1 MSAADTAAGWW
12 AERSDLAGRV
22 AILTGGA
29 GGLGEMMSLD
39 LQANGCKVAIVDRDE
54 QAIDAIRTQLT
65 ARGADFIIHTGD
77 ARDPD
82 VLDAL
87 FGATAERWG
96 RLDIL
101 VNVVGGTFKA
111 PFEGSTPKAWDTLL
125 RTNLMHVLHASSR
138 AIPAIKAGGR
148 GGSIINITTIEG
160 YRAAPNFAVYSA
172 AKAAVAQFTR
182 SLSLELAPDG
192 IRVNCVAPDL
202 APTPG
207 MKNISAGVENSMNY
221 PLGQQVAIPMGRAG
235 TMTDI
240 SDVVVFLA
248 SGLSKYIT
256 GSTLHPDGGTF
267 TSSGWFNWPG
277 DGYGNTLPMDVMQ
290 YLQDRQDG

>member
-1 MSAADTAAGWW
+1 
-12 AERSDLAGRV
+12 
-22 AILTGGA
+22 
-29 GGLGEMMSLD
+29 
-39 LQANGCKVAIVDRDE
+39 
-54 QAIDAIRTQLT
+54 
-65 ARGADFIIHTGD
+65 
-77 ARDPD
+77 
-82 VLDAL
+82 
-87 FGATAERWG
+87 
-96 RLDIL
+96 
-101 VNVVGGTFKA
+101 
-111 PFEGSTPKAWDTLL
+111 
-125 RTNLMHVLHASSR
+125 MHVLHASSR
-138 AIPAIKAGGR
+138 SIPAIKAGGR

-160 YRAAPNFAVYSA
+160 YRGAPNFAVYSA
-172 AKAAVAQFTR
+172 AKAAVAQFSR
-182 SLSLELAPDG
+182 SLSLELAADG

-207 MKNISAGVENSMNY
+207 MKKISAGVENSMNY

-277 DGYGNTLPMDVMQ
+277 SGYDNTLPMDVMH
-290 YLQDRQDG
+290 YLEQRDA

>member
-1 MSAADTAAGWW
+1 MSAAKWW
-12 AERSDLAGRV
+12 AERSDLDGRV
-22 AILTGGA
+22 AVLTGGA
-29 GGLGEMMSLD
+29 GGLGEMMTLD
-39 LQANGCKVAIVDRDE
+39 LQANGCKVAVVDRDTE
-54 QAIDAIRTQLT
+54 AIDTLT
-65 ARGADFIIHTGD
+65 AELTRRGADFIVHVGD
-77 ARDPD
+77 AREPE
-82 VLDAL
+82 VLDTL
-87 FGATAERWG
+87 FAAVAERWD

-125 RTNLMHVLHASSR
+125 RTNLMHVLHATSR

-160 YRAAPNFAVYSA
+160 YRGAPNFAVYSA
-172 AKAAVAQFTR
+172 AKAAVAQFSR
-182 SLSLELAPDG
+182 SLSLELAADG

-207 MKNISAGVENSMNY
+207 MKKISAGVENSMHY

-267 TSSGWFNWPG
+267 TSSGWFNWPES
-277 DGYGNTLPMDVMQ
+277 GYDNTLPMDVMH
-290 YLQDRQDG
+290 YLEQRDA

>member
-1 MSAADTAAGWW
+1 MSAANWW
-12 AERSDLAGRV
+12 AERSDLDGRV
-22 AILTGGA
+22 AVLTGGA
-29 GGLGEMMSLD
+29 GGLGEMMTLD
-39 LQANGCKVAIVDRDE
+39 LQANGCKVAVVDRDTE
-54 QAIDAIRTQLT
+54 AIDTLT
-65 ARGADFIIHTGD
+65 AELTRRGADFIVHVGD
-77 ARDPD
+77 AREPE
-82 VLDAL
+82 VLDTL
-87 FGATAERWG
+87 FAAVTERWA

-125 RTNLMHVLHASSR
+125 RTNLMHVLHATSR
-138 AIPAIKAGGR
+138 SIPAIKAGGR

-160 YRAAPNFAVYSA
+160 YRGAPNFAVYSA
-172 AKAAVAQFTR
+172 AKAAVAQFSR
-182 SLSLELAPDG
+182 SLSLELAADG

-207 MKNISAGVENSMNY
+207 MKKISAGVENSMNY

-277 DGYGNTLPMDVMQ
+277 SGYDNTLPMDVMH
-290 YLQDRQDG
+290 YLEQRDA

>member
-1 MSAADTAAGWW
+1 MSAADTAATWW
-12 AERSDLAGRV
+12 AERSDLDGRV

-29 GGLGEMMSLD
+29 GGLGEMMTLD
-39 LQANGCKVAIVDRDE
+39 LQANGCRVALVDRDTE
-54 QAIDAIRTQLT
+54 AIAAITTELT
-65 ARGADFIIHTGD
+65 RRGADFIIHTGD
-77 ARDPD
+77 AREPE

-87 FGATAERWG
+87 FAATAERWG

-101 VNVVGGTFKA
+101 VNIVGGTFKA

-148 GGSIINITTIEG
+148 GGSIVNITTIEG

-207 MKNISAGVENSMNY
+207 MTRIGAGVENSMHHE
-221 PLGQQVAIPMGRAG
+221 LGQQVAIPMGRTG

-267 TSSGWFNWPG
+267 TSAGWFNWPG
-277 DGYGNTLPMDVMQ
+277 DGYGNTLPMDVMR
-290 YLQDRQDG
+290 YLEQRDQ